1 MHGLFFYVYICTDF
15 LSLLLKD
22 IMRNDVKIVFML
34 EDPCMNTPIKDSK
47 IKTSAQMQ
55 TLLNTWIT
63 TGLLIKSDESVL
75 PNGLVRHRIIKCKE
89 QGEA

>member
-1 MHGLFFYVYICTDF
+1 MGYFFIYICTDF
-15 LSLLLKD
+15 FSLLLKEL
-22 IMRNDVKIVFML
+22 MRNDVKIVFML
-34 EDPCMNTPIKDSK
+34 EDPCMNAPIKDSR

-63 TGLLIKSDESVL
+63 TGLLVKSDESVL
-75 PNGLVRHRIIKCKE
+75 PNGLVRHRIIRVKE